1 MTTLRPSR
9 PPFRPSP
16 RPTASVLPAATA
28 LLFALAC
35 GGPSPETGAPSEETP
50 AYGGTAIV
58 AIGSDFDVFNELA
71 TTSAIGDQ
79 VIGHVVFQNLI
90 VYDENL
96 DYAPALA
103 DSFGVAEDG
112 LSATFRI
119 RDGVRWH
126 DGVPVT
132 SDDVVW
138 SFDMSMLDET
148 AYPER
153 QALAYVARAE
163 RIDERRVR
171 FHFTSVHAEPL
182 ADFMYWTPMPKH
194 LLEDVPPAEMINA
207 PFNRQPV
214 GNGPFRVVSWEANEQ
229 VVMEA
234 NEDFWAGRPYLDRV
248 VFRVIPEP
256 ATAVTELLSGGIDLY
271 RNVPPIDMAR
281 LETSDVARPLS
292 WPTLGFT
299 FLMFNLRNPLFQ
311 DVRVRRALTMAT
323 DREELVEGLVRG
335 YGEVSTGPAASMQ
348 WERNETLEPWPHDP
362 HGAKRLLAAAGWR
375 DTNGDGIL
383 DRDGRPFRFQ
393 ITTNTDNL
401 LRQDILVAL
410 QSQLRD
416 IGVDARPRAVE
427 FNTMIDQWMS
437 GEFETV
443 VAGWDLYLRFD
454 PTQLFETGAPY
465 NGGAYSNAQV
475 DELLHRARAT
485 LDRAEAEPLWD
496 EFLQIIHDEQPYIFL
511 IADHERWGAS
521 RRLRGVEPTAAPNAY
536 SPLAGIAR
544 WWIPDNER

>member
-1 MTTLRPSR
+1 MI
-9 PPFRPSP
+9 P
-16 RPTASVLPAATA
+16 RPRPWCPT
-28 LLFALAC
+28 LLFLLALAC
-35 GGPSPETGAPSEETP
+35 GGPGPGTDSPSEVAPSP
-50 AYGGTAIV
+50 GGTAVV

-79 VIGHVVFQNLI
+79 MIGHVLFQNLL

-103 DSFGVAEDG
+103 DSFWVADDG

-132 SDDVVW
+132 VDDVVW
-138 SFDMSMLDET
+138 SFEMSKLDEV

-153 QALAYVARAE
+153 QALQYVERAE
-163 RIDERRVR
+163 RLDDHAVR
-171 FHFTSVHAEPL
+171 FHFTGVHAEPL

-194 LLEDVPPAEMINA
+194 LLEDVPPTDMINA

-214 GNGPFRVVSWEANEQ
+214 GNGPFRFVSWQANEQ
-229 VVMEA
+229 VVVEA
-234 NEDFWAGRPYLDRV
+234 NKDYWAGRPYLDRI

-256 ATAVTELLSGGIDLY
+256 ATAVTELMSGGIDLY

-281 LETSDVARPLS
+281 LETSEIARPLS

-311 DVRVRRALTMAT
+311 NVRVRQALTMAT
-323 DREELVEGLVRG
+323 DRQALVDGLVRG

-348 WERNETLEPWPHDP
+348 WERNEALRPWPHDP
-362 HGAKRLLAAAGWR
+362 EAAKRLLATAGWT
-375 DTNGDGIL
+375 DTNGDGIR
-383 DRDGRPFRFQ
+383 DKDGRPLRFR
-393 ITTNTDNL
+393 ITTNTDNV
-401 LRQDILVAL
+401 LRRDILVAL
-410 QSQLRD
+410 QSQFREV
-416 IGVDARPRAVE
+416 GVDARARSVE

-465 NGGAYSNAQV
+465 NGGAYSNPRV
-475 DELLHRARAT
+475 DEILRRARTT
-485 LDRAEAEPLWD
+485 LDREEAEPLWD
-496 EFLQIIHDEQPYIFL
+496 EFLQIVHDEQPYIFL
-511 IADHERWGAS
+511 VADHEHWGAS

-536 SPLAGIAR
+536 WPLAGIAK
-544 WWIPDNER
+544 WWIPPDER

>member
-1 MTTLRPSR
+1 MVTLRHPA
-9 PPFRPSP
+9 PAF
-16 RPTASVLPAATA
+16 TAITLLAVLV
-28 LLFALAC
+28 AC
-35 GGPSPETGAPSEETP
+35 GGPSPETDAPSEDTP
-50 AYGGTAIV
+50 SYGGTAIV

-103 DSFGVAEDG
+103 DSFGVADDG

-119 RDGVRWH
+119 REGVRWH
-126 DGVPVT
+126 DGAPVT
-132 SDDVVW
+132 ADDVVW

-171 FHFTSVHAEPL
+171 FHFTGVHAEPL

-194 LLEDVPPAEMINA
+194 LLENVPPAEMINA

-214 GNGPFRVVSWEANEQ
+214 GNGPFRVVSWDANEQ
-229 VVMEA
+229 IVMEA

-271 RNVPPIDMAR
+271 RNVPPIDMTR
-281 LETSDVARPLS
+281 LETSEVARPLS

-299 FLMFNLRNPLFQ
+299 FLMFNLRDPLFQ

-323 DREELVEGLVRG
+323 DRQALVDGLVRG

-348 WERNETLEPWPHDP
+348 WERNESLEPWPHDP
-362 HGAKRLLAAAGWR
+362 QAAGRLLDEAGWT
-375 DTNGDGIL
+375 DTDGDGIR
-383 DRDGRPFRFQ
+383 DRNGRPLRFR
-393 ITTNTDNL
+393 ITTNIDNT

-410 QSQLRD
+410 QSQFREVG
-416 IGVDARPRAVE
+416 IDARARAVE

-465 NGGAYSNAQV
+465 NGGAYSNPRV
-475 DELLHRARAT
+475 DELLRRARTT
-485 LDRAEAEPLWD
+485 LDREEAEPLWD
-496 EFLQIIHDEQPYIFL
+496 EFLQIVHDEQPYIFL
-511 IADHERWGAS
+511 VADHERWGAS
-521 RRLRGVEPTAAPNAY
+521 RRLEGVEPTAAPNAY
-536 SPLAGIAR
+536 SPLAGIAK
-544 WWIPDNER
+544 WWIPEDER